1 MERKYT
7 FNEMAKE
14 YDKYRPSYPDQL
26 FREMV
31 EYADLKTTDEILEI
45 GCGTGQATR
54 GIVNLGYSKITAVE
68 AGENLADL
76 TRNKFRD
83 KPSVTVIHSPFE
95 AWHHKGTHFKLAISG
110 TAFHFIQP
118 QEDGYR
124 KVYDLLNDQ
133 GSAAFFWTVH
143 IPSFN
148 EIYNEIRDIY
158 RKYAP
163 ELDDSRNPS
172 LEQIIEER
180 TQLTLQGDLFNELEV
195 KPYKWED
202 TYAASEY
209 ISLLNTHSRH
219 RLIPENVRRDLFKGI
234 REVIEEHGGTIVK
247 PQAVVLFLARKNKFV
262 K

>member
-1 MERKYT
+1 MERKHT
-7 FNEMAKE
+7 FNDVAKE
-14 YDKYRPSYPDQL
+14 YDQYRPSYPDQL
-26 FREMV
+26 FKEIV
-31 EYADLKTTDEILEI
+31 KYADLKTTDAILEM
-45 GCGTGQATR
+45 GCGTGQATS
-54 GIVNLGYSKITAVE
+54 GFVNLGYSQITAVE
-68 AGENLADL
+68 PGENLADL

-83 KPSVTVIHSPFE
+83 KPGVTIINSPFE
-95 AWHHKGTHFKLAISG
+95 DWHHQGTRFKLAISG

-118 QEDGYR
+118 QEAGYR
-124 KVYDLLNDQ
+124 KVHDLLNDQ

-180 TQLTLQGDLFNELEV
+180 SHLTLQGDLFNELEV
-195 KPYKWED
+195 KQYQWED
-202 TYAASEY
+202 TYAVSDY
-209 ISLLNTHSRH
+209 ISLLNTNSRH
-219 RLIPENVRRDLFKGI
+219 RLIPENVRHDLFRGI
-234 REVIEEHGGTIVK
+234 KEVIDEHGGTIVK
-247 PQAVVLFLARKNKFV
+247 PQAVVLFLARKRTLV